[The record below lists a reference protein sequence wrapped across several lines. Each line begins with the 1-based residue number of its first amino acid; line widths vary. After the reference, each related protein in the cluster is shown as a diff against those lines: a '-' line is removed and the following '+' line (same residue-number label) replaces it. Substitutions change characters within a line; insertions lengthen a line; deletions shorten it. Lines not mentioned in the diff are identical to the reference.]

1 MKFLNTVWVR
11 LYLIYQIIGQR
22 CQAFVHPIFNQVSDS
37 TDKLMS
43 ASYENIIVDWVKLKY
58 PQKNLVVLLNV
69 NVSVKNIY
77 FWAKM
82 PKKDAV
88 HFLGDVVILMCKDKP
103 EVFRLIENMGSD
115 FADAYGFS
123 SGEQITSNKE
133 LV

>member
-1 MKFLNTVWVR
+1 MKFLNTIWIR
-11 LYLIYQIIGQR
+11 LHIVYQIVIQ
-22 CQAFVHPIFNQVSDS
+22 QYYNFVSPIFSQTPNSI
-37 TDKLMS
+37 DKLTSMC
-43 ASYENIIVDWVKLKY
+43 YENIIVDWVRFKY

-123 SGEQITSNKE
+123 SGEQIASNKE
-133 LV
+133 AV